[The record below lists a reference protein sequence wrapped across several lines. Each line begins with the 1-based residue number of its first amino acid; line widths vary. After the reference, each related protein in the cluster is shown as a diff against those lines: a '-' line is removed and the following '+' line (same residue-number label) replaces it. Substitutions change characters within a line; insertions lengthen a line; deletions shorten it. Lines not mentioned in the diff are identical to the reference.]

1 MTTLS
6 TKKIQKPAV
15 GEYAPYTSAYIDLMP
30 DDGLVLA
37 HLRANIQKVKD
48 LLLAQSEVRLS
59 TPCAAGEWTI
69 KEILS
74 HVTDTERVF
83 ACRALRIAR
92 NDPTPLPGFDQET
105 YARYSGANARNAED
119 LLEEFTAV
127 RLATLALFHSLDDQ
141 AWQRVGRASDYAL
154 SVRATVYIIAG
165 HERHHLDSIQQN
177 YLSKG

>member
-6 TKKIQKPAV
+6 TKKIQKPVA

-37 HLRANIQKVKD
+37 HLRANMQSMKD
-48 LLLAQSEVRLS
+48 LFLAQSEVRLS
-59 TPCAAGEWTI
+59 TPCAAGEWTM

-92 NDPTPLPGFDQET
+92 NDLTPLPGFDQGAYT
-105 YARYSGANARNAED
+105 HYSGANARSSED
-119 LLEEFTAV
+119 LLEEFSAV

-141 AWQRVGRASDYAL
+141 AWQRVGRVADFAL
-154 SVRATVYIIAG
+154 SVRAAVYIIAG

-177 YLSKG
+177 YPCEN